1 MKISVC
7 GIKELW
13 TCCIS

>member
-7 GIKELW
+7 GIRHR
-13 TCCIS
+13 